1 MSSSLLCKEFLRIWK
16 NLYYRSNEIFTHFLH
31 MKYAKSLYIF
41 LFLKLCVYFYCI
53 FFFCNQIIYIYQ
65 LNVKYISIKASL
77 YNISFLYLIMWF
89 LIIRSEYIDY
99 GKIQHIGLVF
109 FSEVMSSILCDS
121 LYDILLTCDGKHWL
135 THVCCRSL

>member
-1 MSSSLLCKEFLRIWK
+1 MSSSLLCKEFLRIQ
-16 NLYYRSNEIFTHFLH
+16 NFFYYRSNEILTHFCIWNMQNL
-31 MKYAKSLYIF
+31 
-41 LFLKLCVYFYCI
+41 CI
-53 FFFCNQIIYIYQ
+53 FSLFWSYVYISIVYFFCNQIIYIYQ

-109 FSEVMSSILCDS
+109 FSEVMYWNLCDS